1 MGDLDERVPEAQS
14 FQRRCE
20 TMAEPTLRQLLQDSE
35 RMAAAAEA
43 AASKREEPNTP
54 FERAFSLLEQV
65 IETARAGR
73 DERLRSLAAAF
84 GAMTRAVGTMLDRTE
99 NELQTLRATVA
110 RLEGTTNLS
119 DLQYRGFEERFRGD
133 YQDVLRRH
141 EVYRP
146 WLEELA
152 TRHPAGKVFEI
163 GPGRGEMARLVSDSG
178 FKWHGVDANV
188 SQVAVLKSKGFDA
201 RSGDGWHVLADEP
214 EESLAAIVA
223 LHVIEHVP
231 FQKVIELFQLAAA
244 RLEPGGLLI
253 LETPNWRSLLAALN
267 FYLDPTHLRPVDG
280 RLLEFIAAEH
290 GFSVLLCQGVEPLAP
305 LQKVPPDAAHAAV
318 YNGNIDRLN
327 QLLLDGQDLV
337 FVARRG

>member
-1 MGDLDERVPEAQS
+1 
-14 FQRRCE
+14 
-20 TMAEPTLRQLLQDSE
+20 
-35 RMAAAAEA
+35 MAAAAEA
-43 AASKREEPNTP
+43 QATRRQEPNTP
-54 FERAFSLLEQV
+54 FERAFSLLEHV

-73 DERLRSLAAAF
+73 DETVKSLAAAF
-84 GAMTRAVGTMLDRTE
+84 GSMTRALGTMLDRTE
-99 NELQTLRATVA
+99 SELQSIRATVS

-133 YQDVLRRH
+133 FHDVLRRH

-146 WLEELA
+146 WLAELA
-152 TRHPAGKVFEI
+152 HRRPGGQVFEI
-163 GPGRGEMARLVSDSG
+163 GPGRGEMARMVSEVG
-178 FKWHGVDANV
+178 FKWRGVDANV

-201 RSGDGWHVLADEP
+201 RSGEGWNLLADEP
-214 EESLAAIVA
+214 EESLTAIVA

-231 FQKVIELFQLAAA
+231 FQKVIQLFELAAS
-244 RLEPGGLLI
+244 RLEPGGLLV
-253 LETPNWRSLLAALN
+253 LETPNWRSLQAALN

-305 LQKVPPDAAHAAV
+305 LQKLPDEAPHANV

-327 QLLLDGQDLV
+327 NLLLDGQDLV